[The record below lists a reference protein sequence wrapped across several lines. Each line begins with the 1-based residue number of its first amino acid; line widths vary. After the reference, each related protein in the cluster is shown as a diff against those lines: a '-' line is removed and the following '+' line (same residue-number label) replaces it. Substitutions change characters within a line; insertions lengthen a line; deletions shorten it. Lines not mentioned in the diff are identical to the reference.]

1 MNEVINAI
9 RNKVIQKFCRTVLW
23 IDDEIHLD
31 QGLTAEGTP
40 SLFRNKYD
48 EFTRSSLLC
57 HMMGF
62 PAVRPGSDPY
72 VPQPEVDEILPS
84 CKALALQADII
95 ILDWMLG
102 STDSSVYAE
111 EIVKHVVG
119 KNKGFRFIVVLTNK
133 DDFSDSTFVEFD
145 PPFSKSDDFD
155 DLWKNEYGQFLL
167 NLHKDEF
174 KDKNLFDT
182 ICSAL
187 LNAYP
192 DCLHL
197 AALEIAGRIKDRV
210 PQWLSALPSNTDM
223 GILTERTN
231 LMCQSNT
238 KETWRDDIQECVVA
252 NLLDDLT
259 TIIIREPLNTLG
271 ENALRPSNVIS
282 DLLSKLFET
291 SVTPDV
297 KSLLNQVKPCLG
309 DEPQSKITAN
319 QYKQLSK
326 HRDILSISNF
336 IKGIEAYT
344 EFCETKSFCAPS
356 ICPGIVYSNMFTGS
370 EDIAVC
376 ISSSCDCI
384 RAESL
389 LFLRGERMKDVQI
402 GEIYIPDYEQLGREA
417 GGKTVLRF
425 HGQVYIFWHKANS
438 ITTKFRADLE
448 KSTSIKPIGAFRNDI
463 LNRLVSRFMS
473 YLRRVGVTQPALS
486 RSLRKE
492 GPLDEE

>member
-1 MNEVINAI
+1 MNEVINEI

-31 QGLTAEGTP
+31 QGLAAEGTP

-133 DDFSDSTFVEFD
+133 ELTDSDFIGFD
-145 PPFSKSDDFD
+145 PPFFKRDDSD
-155 DLWKNEYGQFLL
+155 DLWKNESGQFLL
-167 NLHKDEF
+167 GLHKEDFTEA
-174 KDKNLFDT
+174 NLFET

-187 LNAYP
+187 LKVYP
-192 DCLHL
+192 DYLHL
-197 AALEIAGRIKDRV
+197 AALEIAGRIKDLV

-231 LMCQSNT
+231 LMCQRDT
-238 KETWRDDIQECVVA
+238 EETWRDVIQECVVA

-259 TIIIREPLNTLG
+259 TLIIREPLNTLG
-271 ENALRPSNVIS
+271 KNALCPSNVIS

-291 SVTPDV
+291 PVTPDV
-297 KSLLNQVKPCLG
+297 KSLLNQVKPSLG

-319 QYKQLSK
+319 QYKQLLK

-336 IKGIEAYT
+336 LKEIEAYT
-344 EFCETKSFCAPS
+344 EFCETKSICGPS
-356 ICPGIVYSNMFTGS
+356 ICPGTVFSNMFTGS

-376 ISSSCDCI
+376 ISSACDCI

-389 LFLRGERMKDVQI
+389 LFLRGKRMKSFKN
-402 GEIYIPDYEQLGREA
+402 GEIDIPDYEQLGREA

-438 ITTKFRADLE
+438 ITTKSRTDLDQ
-448 KSTSIKPIGAFRNDI
+448 STSIKRIGAFRNDI

-492 GPLDEE
+492 GPDEER